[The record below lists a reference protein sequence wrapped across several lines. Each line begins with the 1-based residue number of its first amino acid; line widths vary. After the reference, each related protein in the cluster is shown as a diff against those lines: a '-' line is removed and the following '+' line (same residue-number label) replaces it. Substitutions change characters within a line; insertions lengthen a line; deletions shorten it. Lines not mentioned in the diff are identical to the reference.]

1 MTSSLLGIVFAAA
14 LVYPAAA
21 QSRLWNHSEPP
32 SVDQAL
38 ESVPEFVERPGIRY
52 ARRTVLVPE
61 TRLVPRT
68 VYAPRPRLLPRTFYV
83 RRSGYGDAGY
93 PAGYRYGDATY
104 VPPGISYPC
113 LMGTVGCDSSAV
125 GPLAD

>member
-1 MTSSLLGIVFAAA
+1 MKLSLLSVVFAAT

-21 QSRLWNHSEPP
+21 HSRPRHAEPP
-32 SVDQAL
+32 SFDLAL
-38 ESVPEFVERPGIRY
+38 EPAPEFVEGPDAVY

-68 VYAPRPRLLPRTFYV
+68 VYVPRTRLVSRTVYV
-83 RRSGYGDAGY
+83 RRSGGDVGY